1 MRRSR
6 VACGCNFL
14 CLQMVGYHLSTT
26 AVVSDGSPWIV
37 AECCHST
44 ISTPVRRSYWS
55 RPDELPTYSDG
66 HRLHAD
72 IVINNDN
79 NIVNHFITKT
89 F

>member
-1 MRRSR
+1 MRPSL
-6 VACGCNFL
+6 VAYGNDIDRKIYD
-14 CLQMVGYHLSTT
+14 VYHLSTT

-44 ISTPVRRSYWS
+44 IRTPVRRSYWS

-79 NIVNHFITKT
+79 NIVIHFITKT